1 MYING
6 NPLSDRPV
14 ESEIRTAGLAE
25 SGITLGENEYFV
37 LGDNPDDSQDS
48 RYPSVG
54 NIKKSEILGRIK
66 VK

>member
-1 MYING
+1 M
-6 NPLSDRPV
+6 
-14 ESEIRTAGLAE
+14 
-25 SGITLGENEYFV
+25 TLGENEYFV